1 MASIQ
6 KTIEVNVPVTMAYN
20 QWTQFEDFPEFM
32 DGIEEVKQ
40 LDDKSLH
47 WKANIG
53 GKNEE
58 WKAEIDEQIP
68 DKRIAWHSISGAR
81 NDGIVTFE
89 PLGPTKTQVMLLL
102 EYDPE
107 GIVETVG
114 DKLGFVTRRVEG
126 DLERFKKFIESRG
139 TETGA
144 WRGSV

>member
-6 KTIEVNVPVTMAYN
+6 KTIEVNVPVSRAYN

-53 GKNEE
+53 GKNVE
-58 WKAEIDEQIP
+58 WMAEIDEQIP

-89 PLGPTKTQVMLLL
+89 PLGPIKTQVTLLL